1 MCLAWAAE
9 APVPRH
15 LSSKL
20 SPRTPQSSL
29 ECPALL
35 PRQLPA
41 SPGLLSRGGFIQL
54 TSDAASQRGPSPAG
68 ILADRLCRHG
78 TKRWAV
84 TEGCKSFLVHAS
96 PGIRGTC
103 WRVSPTLKRTT
114 YWTGASLFF
123 LFFLSGFFFLP
134 PPKANHWTRTGRKV
148 FYSIEILFSSNYVK
162 NVFIL
167 WAGWEKK
174 RA

>member
-1 MCLAWAAE
+1 MCLAWSAE

-123 LFFLSGFFFLP
+123 LFFPFCFFLS
-134 PPKANHWTRTGRKV
+134 WV
-148 FYSIEILFSSNYVK
+148 CSIYPEARRRGVDFDSADFPTV
-162 NVFIL
+162 
-167 WAGWEKK
+167 A
-174 RA
+174 